1 MADDDAKPAA
11 AAAAAAAD
19 DDSDVE
25 MSGECV
31 ETPRGLGGVRDTSCA
46 RYLFARWSTKIYLWT
61 VCDEGQQQQNKP
73 MDPLRAIRFLP
84 PLMYLRLLFGSI
96 QKLIQSIC

>member
-46 RYLFARWSTKIYLWT
+46 RYLFARWSTKICGPCETKGNSSKTSQWT
-61 VCDEGQQQQNKP
+61 
-73 MDPLRAIRFLP
+73 L
-84 PLMYLRLLFGSI
+84 
-96 QKLIQSIC
+96 

>member
-25 MSGECV
+25 MSGEC
-31 ETPRGLGGVRDTSCA
+31 ELTPWGLGGESLPT
-46 RYLFARWSTKIYLWT
+46 RWVSVSYNAFICLHLPVNVLPTYW
-61 VCDEGQQQQNKP
+61 
-73 MDPLRAIRFLP
+73 RF
-84 PLMYLRLLFGSI
+84 
-96 QKLIQSIC
+96 

>member
-25 MSGECV
+25 MSGEC
-31 ETPRGLGGVRDTSCA
+31 ELTPWGLGGECDTSCA
-46 RYLFARWSTKIYLWT
+46 RYLFARGSTKF
-61 VCDEGQQQQNKP
+61 VD
-73 MDPLRAIRFLP
+73 RV
-84 PLMYLRLLFGSI
+84 
-96 QKLIQSIC
+96 